1 MESRGQIQGSKYP
14 ELEGLMEAGEPVCVT
29 FEPEIGKEVPGIEEE
44 EEEKAGEKEPER
56 TGEPEKAEKSDFL
69 FCELVH
75 KARFGETFR
84 ISGQRCSPG
93 DYVLGLSEENPA
105 AYYLK
110 SGRYR
115 DAEAAEKAAL
125 ALPRLEKKFCSIRVE
140 PLSRNRDGFDVLIL
154 FLKPEKAMR
163 IVQASAYSKGERAKL
178 DTLGAASVCGD
189 CTVLALRKGLGLSF
203 GCKGSRKHSG
213 YEDFEVPLGIAFE
226 KVKEIEDGLSRL
238 PGTRA

>member
-1 MESRGQIQGSKYP
+1 MKSREQIQGSKYP
-14 ELEGLMEAGEPVCVT
+14 ELAGLMEAGEPVCVT
-29 FEPEIGKEVPGIEEE
+29 FEPEIGEEAGAE
-44 EEEKAGEKEPER
+44 EAER
-56 TGEPEKAEKSDFL
+56 AEKSDLL

-84 ISGQRCSPG
+84 ISGQGCSPG
-93 DYVLGLSEENPA
+93 DYVLGLSEESPA

-115 DAEAAEKAAL
+115 DPQAAEKAAL
-125 ALPRLEKKFCSIRVE
+125 TLPRFEKKFCSVRIK
-140 PLSRNRDGFDVLIL
+140 PLSLNKGGFDVLIL

-163 IVQASAYSKGERAKL
+163 IVQASAYTKGERVIME
-178 DTLGAASVCGD
+178 TLGAASVCGD
-189 CTVLALRKGLGLSF
+189 CTVLALREGLGLSF

-226 KVKEIEDGLSRL
+226 KVKEIEARLSSL
-238 PGTRA
+238 PGTKA